1 MKRATITAAIAG
13 LGILL
18 ASTTGVIAHGRYRW
32 RPVHEHGD
40 GFWEWPGNVLEYAG
54 RFLGEVNPTHFRG
67 PWCAAFVNMVL
78 GATGH
83 RHVASLRA
91 IDAIRD
97 GYRVRDPRPG
107 DLAVMR
113 GHVTF
118 FVRRGGRGF
127 IGLGGNQGHDRV
139 TEISF
144 PLTRVI
150 AFVRVP

>member
-1 MKRATITAAIAG
+1 MKRAMIG

-18 ASTTGVIAHGRYRW
+18 ASTIGAGAHGRYHQQY
-32 RPVHEHGD
+32 HERG
-40 GFWEWPGNVLEYAG
+40 WWSGNVLEYAE

-78 GATGH
+78 GATGRH
-83 RHVASLRA
+83 HVASLRA

-107 DLAVMR
+107 DLAVMW

-118 FVRRGGRGF
+118 FVKWGGRGF
-127 IGLGGNQGHDRV
+127 IGIGGNQGHNRV

-144 PLTRVI
+144 PLSRVI